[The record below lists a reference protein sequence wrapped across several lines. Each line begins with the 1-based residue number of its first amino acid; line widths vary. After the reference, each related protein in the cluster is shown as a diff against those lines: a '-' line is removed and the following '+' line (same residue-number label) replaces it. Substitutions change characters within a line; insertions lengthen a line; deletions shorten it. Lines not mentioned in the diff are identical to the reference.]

1 MPLRPGGGRHPW
13 RGLEKSQRTFF
24 GKQSKR
30 TLPTLGCRDGRGSQ
44 RASSS
49 LLPSSNHYYKEEAR
63 FLPGCLGPA
72 SYSPSSLL
80 PRRRE
85 GWCWLQRPW
94 WGRVGGGMH
103 TNPLHQLLT
112 KTLTLYP
119 FNKHF
124 INKSLEKGL
133 VSFLGRTECVSQQP
147 PRPTQA
153 LHPLSPPHSF
163 LFLASSQLCSTCL
176 WLLEP
181 HHLVLGRPGIHTGL
195 PGWEEAWAQTGT
207 PGGKWSPG
215 AAAGEGGTQ
224 RRAQR
229 GHTLFLK

>member
-24 GKQSKR
+24 GKRSKR
-30 TLPTLGCRDGRGSQ
+30 TLPTLGWGDGRGSQ

-85 GWCWLQRPW
+85 GWRWLHRPW

-124 INKSLEKGL
+124 INKRLEKVL
-133 VSFLGRTECVSQQP
+133 VSSLAELNVCLS
-147 PRPTQA
+147 
-153 LHPLSPPHSF
+153 SPPGPHRPFTPSPHPSF
-163 LFLASSQLCSTCL
+163 LSLASSQLCSTCL

-181 HHLVLGRPGIHTGL
+181 HHSVLGRPGVHTGL